1 MVMVHPLQNVYFNLL
16 AGSDWK
22 RRFEVDY
29 WGLANRSAIES
40 VVDLKGGRLIS
51 IKAVS
56 RTPLDMALL
65 DMPPDYRKRVV
76 IVDDNARP
84 EFILDNYRG
93 GSICADSCFSGG
105 YEEYFRKQV
114 AGEDVVFIS
123 KLKQG
128 FVADPYFNVVPFAGR
143 IALDV
148 AARIELLIMECS
160 PVVGG
165 VSARVRIR
173 NGSDSILKTIETE
186 G

>member
-1 MVMVHPLQNVYFNLL
+1 MAHPLQKVYFNLL

-29 WGLANRSAIES
+29 WRLANRSAIES

-93 GSICADSCFSGG
+93 ASICADSCFSGG

-114 AGEDVVFIS
+114 AGEDVV
-123 KLKQG
+123 L
-128 FVADPYFNVVPFAGR
+128 
-143 IALDV
+143 
-148 AARIELLIMECS
+148 CS
-160 PVVGG
+160 SLRWSNCTGCGG
-165 VSARVRIR
+165 Q
-173 NGSDSILKTIETE
+173 N
-186 G
+186 